1 MEKVSGPSEMFLN
14 LFKIPELRKKA
25 LFTLALLAV
34 YRFGSNIPVPGI
46 DTVAFS
52 EIFRE
57 QSQGS
62 WVYGFLGIYNA
73 LSAGNLFNFT
83 IFSLGIMPY
92 ISAEII
98 FQLLTKVVPK
108 LEEIQKEG
116 QGGQRKIRMYSRIA
130 TIPICILQAIF
141 TITLMTSRPELSAT
155 IVLQPEWLF
164 QIIAVI
170 TMTAGCYFLIWLG
183 DQITEKGIGNG
194 VSLLIQAGIIASIPQ
209 AIIQLMQPMFDSTV
223 DPQASL
229 DAFLSLCALL
239 VMFVAITAGVVIITL
254 ARREIVIQH
263 AKHVRGTKVVGGQR
277 QTFPLRIDQAGV
289 IPIIF
294 ASALMTLPLILFGL
308 LEQFGTGTG
317 FWATILTD
325 GKDAL
330 NRSGYTYTMGYVILI
345 FFFTYFWT
353 QLQFNPVE
361 LAKNFKE
368 WGAFVPGVRPG
379 KDTVTYLSQILRRMT
394 LAGAT
399 FLALVAVVPV
409 MIPEA
414 MHLIFGES
422 ESLTHNRTFFRF
434 MGGTGILIVVHVA
447 LDLIQKIEV
456 QLIQRNYDAYTGM
469 VGQRRR

>member
-1 MEKVSGPSEMFLN
+1 MDKVHGPSEMFAN

-25 LFTLALLAV
+25 LFTLLILAV

-46 DTVAFS
+46 DTVAFTQ
-52 EIFRE
+52 IFRE
-57 QSQGS
+57 QQQGS
-62 WVYGFLGIYNA
+62 WVYGFLGVYNA
-73 LSAGNLFNFT
+73 LSAGNLFDFT

-98 FQLLTKVVPK
+98 FQLLTKVVPQ

-116 QGGQRKIRMYSRIA
+116 QSGQRRIRMYSRIA

-141 TITLMTSRPELSAT
+141 TINLLTSRPELAAT
-155 IVLQPEWLF
+155 IIIEPEWLF
-164 QIIAVI
+164 QVIAVI

-194 VSLLIQAGIIASIPQ
+194 VSLLIQAGIIASIPN
-209 AIIQLMQPMFDSTV
+209 AVISLMQPMLDSKV

-229 DAFLSLCALL
+229 DAFLSLVTLV
-239 VMFVAITAGVVIITL
+239 VMFTAITAGVVIITL

-263 AKHVRGTKVVGGQR
+263 AKHVRGSKVAGGQR

-308 LEQFGTGTG
+308 LEQVGAGGG
-317 FWATILTD
+317 FWGNLMTD
-325 GKDAL
+325 AKDAM
-330 NRSGYTYTMGYVILI
+330 NQSGFSYTLGYIVLI

-353 QLQFNPVE
+353 QLQFNPIE

-368 WGAFVPGVRPG
+368 WGAFIPGVRPG

-399 FLALVAVVPV
+399 FLCLVAVVPV

-414 MHLIFGES
+414 MHFVFGDS
-422 ESLTHNRTFFRF
+422 ESLSQNRMFFRF